1 MAYSITPENAGK
13 YILVQVK
20 GNIERQEAMQ
30 LVMEAYELGKELRI
44 QNYLVDA
51 TEVSHSW
58 SVMDDYN
65 FINKELQNS
74 DNIRKAR
81 PFTRTALL
89 LSRNDSSYD
98 FFITAARNRGLNIR
112 LFDDREKGVAF
123 LVRT

>member
-13 YILVQVK
+13 YILIQVK

-74 DNIRKAR
+74 DNIRKSR
-81 PFTRTALL
+81 PFIRTALL

-98 FFITAARNRGLNIR
+98 FFLTAARNAGLNVR